1 MLNNIVLPCQ
11 DLYSNFLP
19 TPDLPDELPPK
30 QIYDLA
36 NFFYTQAPP
45 EGYDLQLC
53 RLSNRD
59 LVWDTHRT
67 QTMFVEQIYNA
78 ENEFE
83 KYAQRMFECSGWL
96 KFGFNENNGLVLK
109 QANFCRVRYCPVCQ
123 WRKSLL
129 WKALMYQSYPAIR
142 AEHPKHRFIFLTL
155 TIKNPHITELRSTL
169 KHMNESWKRLINR
182 KEFMAVCDGWIR
194 TTEVAR
200 PKLPRENKKSKI
212 VYCPK
217 TKNTHAHPHFHI
229 ILMVKPSY
237 FSHGYLKQSDWVRLW
252 RECLNVDYDPVVD
265 VRTVKPKKGG
275 HVVDGMELEEAI
287 KSSIAETL
295 KYATKP
301 DEILHDCEN
310 AESREWFYELTRQTH
325 KLRFV
330 ASGGALKNAI
340 KDEKKI
346 TNQEMIQTGNDDEVE
361 QTDEKRLN
369 FTFYRNKKKYVY
381 NPNFNE

>member
-19 TPDLPDELPPK
+19 TPDFPDELPPK

-67 QTMFVEQIYNA
+67 QTMYVEQIYNA

-96 KFGFNENNGLVLK
+96 KFGFNEKNGLVLK

-142 AEHPKHRFIFLTL
+142 EEHPKHRFIFLTL
-155 TIKNPHITELRSTL
+155 TIKNPHISELRSTL
-169 KHMNESWKRLINR
+169 DLMNKSWKKLTKR
-182 KEFMAVCDGWIR
+182 KEFLAVCDGWIR

-200 PKLPRENKKSKI
+200 PKLPRKSKKDKI
-212 VYCPK
+212 IYCPK

-252 RECLNVDYDPVVD
+252 RECLSVDYDPVVD

-287 KSSIAETL
+287 KNAIAETL

-310 AESREWFYELTRQTH
+310 PESREWFYELTRQTH
-325 KLRFV
+325 KMRFV

-369 FTFYRNKKKYVY
+369 FTYYRNKKKYVY

>member
-19 TPDLPDELPPK
+19 TPDFPDELPPK

-45 EGYDLQLC
+45 KGYDLQLC

-96 KFGFNENNGLVLK
+96 KFGFNEKNGLVLK

-142 AEHPKHRFIFLTL
+142 EEHPKHRFIFLTL
-155 TIKNPHITELRSTL
+155 TIKNPHISELRSTL
-169 KHMNESWKRLINR
+169 DLMNKSWKKLTKR
-182 KEFMAVCDGWIR
+182 KEFLAVCDGWIR

-200 PKLPRENKKSKI
+200 PKLPRKSKKDKI
-212 VYCPK
+212 IYCPK

-287 KSSIAETL
+287 KNAIAETL

-310 AESREWFYELTRQTH
+310 PESREWFYELTRQTY
-325 KLRFV
+325 KMRFV

>member
-1 MLNNIVLPCQ
+1 M
-11 DLYSNFLP
+11 
-19 TPDLPDELPPK
+19 
-30 QIYDLA
+30 
-36 NFFYTQAPP
+36 
-45 EGYDLQLC
+45 
-53 RLSNRD
+53 
-59 LVWDTHRT
+59 
-67 QTMFVEQIYNA
+67 
-78 ENEFE
+78 
-83 KYAQRMFECSGWL
+83 
-96 KFGFNENNGLVLK
+96 
-109 QANFCRVRYCPVCQ
+109 
-123 WRKSLL
+123 
-129 WKALMYQSYPAIR
+129 
-142 AEHPKHRFIFLTL
+142 TL
-155 TIKNPHITELRSTL
+155 TIKNPHISELRQTL
-169 KHMNESWKRLINR
+169 DHMNKSWQRLIKR

-287 KSSIAETL
+287 KNAIAETL

-310 AESREWFYELTRQTH
+310 PESREWFYELTRQTH
-325 KLRFV
+325 KLRFI

-346 TNQEMIQTGNDDEVE
+346 TNQEMIQTGNDDEVQ

-369 FTFYRNKKKYVY
+369 FTYYRNKKKYVY